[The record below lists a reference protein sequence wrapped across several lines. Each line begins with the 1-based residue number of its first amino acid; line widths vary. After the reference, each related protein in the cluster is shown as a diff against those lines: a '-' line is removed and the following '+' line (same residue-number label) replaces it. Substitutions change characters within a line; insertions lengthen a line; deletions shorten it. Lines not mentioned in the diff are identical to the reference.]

1 MFNRCFKNNYEKVLL
16 FSGPPK
22 QRGSPSV
29 YSNEP
34 GLLRLQWNE
43 RNDADMPVDVF
54 YLQYRIGITSLLLL
68 FLLLLLI
75 IMFESDS
82 F

>member
-1 MFNRCFKNNYEKVLL
+1 MSKFLILL

-22 QRGSPSV
+22 QPGSPSV

-34 GLLRLQWNE
+34 GLLRLQWDE
-43 RNDADMPVDVF
+43 PNDADMPVDVF

-68 FLLLLLI
+68 FLLLLLM